1 MTHVP
6 ASISAFAR
14 HRRGLATAALAT
26 AALTALTALA
36 FTGCGSEPGGG
47 GPRSD
52 PARSIAPKERPA
64 QPSPE
69 QKAFAAMPD
78 TYAKECPAAD
88 GVPPTP
94 PGKPSGP
101 DPARSLAPGETP
113 PDEPVE
119 PGPPPG
125 PAAEWDLHEWCTSV
139 HHEQRIIEALQKV
152 ADSTSATVRKTLN
165 RLGYID
171 EHIHGLEQDGRTTRF
186 HLDLRE
192 NGSRLCETGVAA
204 GEDTD
209 VGPCV
214 ARATGAFT
222 VTTEAQP

>member
-1 MTHVP
+1 MTHIH

-14 HRRGLATAALAT
+14 HRRGLATAALA
-26 AALTALTALA
+26 ALALALTS
-36 FTGCGSEPGGG
+36 CGSEPSGG

-52 PARSIAPKERPA
+52 PARNIASKERPA

-69 QKAFAAMPD
+69 QAFAAMLD
-78 TYAKECPAAD
+78 MYAKECPAAN

-94 PGKPSGP
+94 PGKPSSP
-101 DPARSLAPGETP
+101 EPARSLAPGETP
-113 PDEPVE
+113 PDEPIE
-119 PGPPPG
+119 PGPLTG
-125 PAAEWDLHEWCTSV
+125 PAAELDRHEWCTSV

-152 ADSTSATVRKTLN
+152 ADPTPATVRKTLN

-171 EHIHGLEQDGRTTRF
+171 EHIHGLKQDGKTTRF

-204 GEDTD
+204 GETTD
-209 VGPCV
+209 VNPCV

-222 VTTEAQP
+222 ITTEAQP